1 MKNESLAR
9 TKNSIIGCIKNNLI
23 NGWPVALIIFV
34 IYLLAGPIFM
44 FVTFKA
50 DHERIDRNLQTLG
63 NAYEIACEIRE
74 SGYDTI
80 SENAYYTK
88 YGKYTAVDY
97 YRVNNFL
104 TALDMDE
111 YYNEQT
117 EYYKVSLKETLAEIY
132 GTQGILIV
140 CVIGFAIVFFV
151 AKHCFDF
158 DKGKKNTDFYGA
170 LPVTRYEY
178 YISAVICTLIFS
190 IAPIVVSGL
199 LTVPALAAAKA
210 TEVAE
215 GSMLWGYA
223 GKYIISAFL
232 RMYDF
237 IALAVISHIIGNT
250 VGVAMVNYGILNFYT
265 VAFLALGSAVSN
277 LASSTFEN
285 FLSKI
290 VGMEEF
296 LINSSPFLRMV
307 FSLEGTSFALDSF
320 WSHLIWF
327 IISTAILVGG
337 CFIFA
342 LRRAENSVLPCSF
355 KPVRYVSQYMA
366 MIIASLAVSMIF
378 EAMSDTGIIGICVMS
393 TISCFLSFICLNA
406 LFEGSLRLLLKNA
419 RHMFILFGSVIF
431 LTIFVFGDIFGVF
444 KVPEPTERNIKS
456 ITLSFNDQY
465 YMGGGVTA
473 GPTEVRITKSSS
485 EEAKKLAMDIIK
497 ARTTYGYENG
507 SVTIAASTSPDDYI
521 YDEQALKYAYEK
533 ESVPLEKKIYSD
545 EPVFETIHGSLKLVG
560 RHDIDY
566 IEFMKQY
573 VPYMRVTVRYGIF
586 EDSFSLRDEKV
597 SYKLIADIASFADV
611 KTPFEDILRSDFSG
625 EVSACTIYESA
636 LFKLG
641 VYNGYAKKFL
651 SDNQLSAFKV
661 ALKKDMDNAKPSDFT
676 AASRYILILKQKKAS
691 FDYENGGISI
701 PETFTNTLDI
711 LKEFGCIG
719 DVDDDLGNFTKYVI
733 GVDKYDEQ
741 SGTYK
746 THWDVMNRAADEK
759 DVYSYSDDAKIKKF
773 ISENIFVPYD
783 LCYSSL
789 FSVSPKE
796 YYKVY
801 ATAGY
806 KGLIVT
812 FDVCTE

>member
-23 NGWPVALIIFV
+23 NGWPVMLIIFV
-34 IYLLAGPIFM
+34 IYLLAGPVFL
-44 FVTFKA
+44 FVTFK
-50 DHERIDRNLQTLG
+50 DDYERLNRNMQNLE
-63 NAYEIACEIRE
+63 NAYDVAREIRE
-74 SGYDTI
+74 EGYNTI

-111 YYNEQT
+111 YYDEQIS
-117 EYYKVSLKETLAEIY
+117 YYMVSLEDSLEEIY
-132 GTQGILIV
+132 GTTGIIIA

-151 AKHCFDF
+151 AKHCFAF

-178 YISAVICTLIFS
+178 YISSVICTLIFS

-210 TEVAE
+210 TEVVEA
-215 GSMLWGYA
+215 SVLWSYA
-223 GKYIISAFL
+223 GKYILSAFL

-237 IALAVISHIIGNT
+237 IALAVIANIVGNT
-250 VGVAMVNYGILNFYT
+250 VGAAMVNYGILNFYI
-265 VAFLALGSAVSN
+265 VAFLGLGCAISN
-277 LASSTFEN
+277 MAGSTFEN
-285 FLSKI
+285 YLSKI

-296 LINSSPFLRMV
+296 LLNSSPFLRMI
-307 FSLEGTSFALDSF
+307 FSLEGTTFALEGF
-320 WSHLIWF
+320 ASHLIWF
-327 IISTAILVGG
+327 IVSTAILAGG

-355 KPVRYVSQYMA
+355 RPVRYVVQYMS
-366 MIIASLAVSMIF
+366 MIVASLAVSMLF
-378 EAMSDTGIIGICVMS
+378 EAMSNTGIIGICVMS
-393 TISCFLSFICLNA
+393 IISCFLSFICLNA

-419 RHMFILFGSVIF
+419 RHMFILFGSVVF

-444 KVPEPTERNIKS
+444 NVPDPTERNFKS
-456 ITLSFNDQY
+456 VTLSFNDQFY
-465 YMGGGVTA
+465 VGVTA
-473 GPTEVRITKSSS
+473 GPTEVTITRSSS
-485 EEAKKLAMDIIK
+485 EEAKKVAMDIIK
-497 ARTTYGYENG
+497 ARKTAYGYENG
-507 SVTIAASTSPDDYI
+507 SESVTVTASTPDVY
-521 YDEQALKYAYEK
+521 YVDEELLKYGYQN
-533 ESVPLEKKIYSD
+533 VPLEKKLYSD

-597 SYKLIADIASFADV
+597 SNKLISDIAEFADL
-611 KTPFEDILRSDFSG
+611 KTPFEDILKSDFAG

-636 LFKLG
+636 LCKLG

-661 ALKKDMDNAKPSDFT
+661 ALKKDLDNAKPSDFT
-676 AASRYILILKQKKAS
+676 APSRYIAILKAKNTS
-691 FDYENGGISI
+691 FKYDSGGISI
-701 PETFTNTLDI
+701 PESFTNTIGI
-711 LKEFGCIG
+711 LREFGCIL
-719 DVDDDLGNFTKYVI
+719 DVDDDLETLTKYVI

-746 THWDVMNRAADEK
+746 THWDVMNRVADEK
-759 DVYSYSDDAKIKKF
+759 DEYSYSDDAKVKKF

-789 FSVSPKE
+789 LSISPKE

-806 KGLIVT
+806 KGLIIT